1 MKKLLLVTSALCCV
15 SMAFADDDNHNNNN
29 GLQAVPFTF
38 VGTAPGC
45 APGAAGSNIVTSA
58 WLTGMGLPDN
68 GGSNTATDAA
78 TKHDPH
84 FGLLLSKNGL
94 TTDCSSAGADIQGAA
109 GITVT
114 ELGFDYRNG
123 GHCGAGAP
131 RFNITTTDNITHF
144 GVAPLGRKQ
153 LRHKIL

>member
-1 MKKLLLVTSALCCV
+1 MKKLLLVTSMCCCLGI
-15 SMAFADDDNHNNNN
+15 AFADDNDNDNK

-78 TKHDPH
+78 TKKDPH
-84 FGLLLSKNGL
+84 FGLLVSKNGL
-94 TTDCSSAGADIQGAA
+94 ITDCSSAGATIQGF
-109 GITVT
+109 G
-114 ELGFDYRNG
+114 
-123 GHCGAGAP
+123 
-131 RFNITTTDNITHF
+131 NITTSTTTEF
-144 GVAPLGRKQ
+144 
-153 LRHKIL
+153 